1 MKEKGILLVGAGLAF
16 FAFAVLVLFRIMKRL
31 SKEKEEMI
39 SEEEGN
45 VQEFM
50 NISSVRDKFLYSNS
64 KKVFTFIQI
73 QAMDIN
79 LLSKNELR
87 ILAKNLTIELSF
99 LDVPFKLIAVSKPT
113 DISGVLGEYEE
124 LKMSSVDPIQKQI
137 LRNESEALLNFA
149 MQGDVVERQ
158 FYIALWQDAKKGAEE
173 KLQRTA
179 EEFCRRFDVCK
190 IHAEQLI
197 EPDIVFMLSLIN
209 NPHYATMEEDVGRSV
224 PMID

>member
-179 EEFCRRFDVCK
+179 EEFCRRFDTCK
-190 IHAEQLI
+190 IPATQML

-209 NPHYATMEEDVGRSV
+209 NPHYAVPEENVDRTV